1 MNYEGVSHD
10 TPSFFCDCKTLV
22 PAFRHADT
30 QALHQILFHGFGDM
44 TD

>member
-10 TPSFFCDCKTLV
+10 TPSFFCVCKTLV
-22 PAFRHADT
+22 PAFRYTDT
-30 QALHQILFHGFGDM
+30 QALHQILFDGLGDM